1 MISASL
7 VNQKPA
13 HPADPENPGDVAADS
28 STDVGGLFFFLVVR
42 CLVKQPLPS
51 GELT

>member
-1 MISASL
+1 MIPASL

-13 HPADPENPGDVAADS
+13 HPADPETPGDFAADS
-28 STDVGGLFFFLVVR
+28 SADVGGLLLFLVVR

>member
-28 STDVGGLFFFLVVR
+28 STDVGGLFFFWS
-42 CLVKQPLPS
+42 S
-51 GELT
+51 GV